1 MASKTISYKVKKGKA
16 LPLGAAVCEDGI
28 RFAAA
33 LQPGK
38 PAVHGGFILRLQDK
52 ETSQV
57 IGEISMDLYRCCGD
71 ICAVV
76 VTGLSPEKIVYS
88 YWLDGEIYADIYGAL
103 LANTGHWG
111 KFLTNE
117 HRYIYQ
123 ISRTFRYDWK
133 GDQPPGV

>member
-71 ICAVV
+71 ICAVI
-76 VTGLSPEKIVYS
+76 GLMGKFMQIFMVP
-88 YWLDGEIYADIYGAL
+88 YWLTQDIGG
-103 LANTGHWG
+103 N
-111 KFLTNE
+111 F
-117 HRYIYQ
+117 
-123 ISRTFRYDWK
+123 
-133 GDQPPGV
+133 